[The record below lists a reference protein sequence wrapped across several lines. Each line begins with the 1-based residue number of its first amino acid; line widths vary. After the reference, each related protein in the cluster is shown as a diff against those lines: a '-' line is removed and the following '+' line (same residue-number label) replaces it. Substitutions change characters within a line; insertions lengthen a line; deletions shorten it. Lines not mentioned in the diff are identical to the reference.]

1 MQGAWGMCEVSLREG
16 PQRPFQTA
24 PPPRGGGK
32 EEGRE
37 MAQRAD
43 PSSGVQELLL
53 TSWPESCQCVPSSQ
67 CGCWDIPGPEPCWY
81 STVKPRPSLIHF
93 TTYDETVLIPT
104 PHLRP
109 FASSSNSQKK
119 LSRQI
124 CTVVV
129 AQLPSHVWLFATP
142 WKAACQASL
151 SRIDLLQDN
160 MVKVF
165 VAQSCLTLCDPMDC
179 SPPSSSLYGILQ
191 ARILA
196 WTVIL
201 FSRVSS
207 WPRGQ
212 TYVSCI
218 TGRFFTIWATR

>member
-16 PQRPFQTA
+16 PQRPFQTT

-81 STVKPRPSLIHF
+81 STVKPRPSLILF
-93 TTYDETVLIPT
+93 TTYDETELIPT

-119 LSRQI
+119 TLKANMYCCCCS
-124 CTVVV
+124 V
-129 AQLPSHVWLFATP
+129 AY
-142 WKAACQASL
+142 
-151 SRIDLLQDN
+151 
-160 MVKVF
+160 
-165 VAQSCLTLCDPMDC
+165 SCLTLCNPMEGSMPDF
-179 SPPSSSLYGILQ
+179 PVPH
-191 ARILA
+191 
-196 WTVIL
+196 
-201 FSRVSS
+201 
-207 WPRGQ
+207 
-212 TYVSCI
+212 
-218 TGRFFTIWATR
+218 